1 MKYIKPTDFLSVREL
16 QSEYK
21 RIEGEITD
29 LLLTDASARTAAEL
43 NDKLQQALN
52 AATRYLAGVN
62 DKFAK
67 KELSTAFKEGK
78 DSVHEKPKLT
88 AREADAIL
96 SAQGFRY
103 SEKAF
108 AKHTYIEL
116 QTATENAGKGLKSRV
131 NGIIEGLRKTGKDS
145 VYNVQQAILKDLQQN
160 SVMYIEYANGTK
172 QTLDSYAAMA
182 ARSARIESTNIGS
195 IGRALQAG
203 TDLVIMTTMPQC
215 CKLCGAYQGKVY
227 SISGKDKRFPALFKT
242 VLKSGYALPHPN
254 CRHEFIPY
262 FAEAEDPADVE
273 RMIKQ
278 SRIKYDKNGKL
289 ADVRTQRDIELYQMW
304 QAGNRQRN
312 TELLEYNK
320 MRAYYEA
327 KKIDPPYATIGAFR
341 RARRA
346 QSENYRESRKEW
358 AGQLEIEEN
367 EIVPLTAEK
376 KYDNIET
383 ETVVQ
388 GENKIG
394 EINYADS
401 EFEHEIETVIHAQG
415 FDGMPKVVGAE
426 EFKQAMQR
434 SSFYA
439 ERTYAADSQEQ
450 LDEYRN
456 MLYNGKWY
464 IDCSKGGAQYG
475 QGMYCAAR
483 FEKGQYIIP
492 NDNQIGW
499 EMSDY
504 IALNKKRGNE
514 YFYVEG
520 ITLQPDAKIIT
531 IYNGNEDITNRYAKE
546 YALKYVKSEDAKAV
560 IRRMIHLQDE
570 IDRQSNPKFV
580 DKVDF
585 GIVNNLHKEL
595 KNCFMSDVYGK
606 EIAPLMDDAYVYA
619 YKKDVGVLAAE
630 MGYDAINAQG
640 HGKSGSYT
648 VILNRTKVIF
658 NKGGSLY
665 GN

>member
-1 MKYIKPTDFLSVREL
+1 MKYIKPTDFLSVRQL
-16 QSEYK
+16 QADYK

-67 KELSTAFKEGK
+67 IELSTAFKEGK

-88 AREADAIL
+88 AKEADAIL

-131 NGIIEGLRKTGKDS
+131 NGIIEGLRKTGNDS

-160 SVMYIEYANGTK
+160 GLMVVEYANGTK

-215 CKLCGAYQGKVY
+215 CKLCGAYQDKVY

-262 FAEAEDPADVE
+262 FAKAEDPADLE

-278 SRIKYDKNGKL
+278 SRIKYDSKGRL
-289 ADVRTQRDIELYQMW
+289 ADVRTQTDIELYQAW

-312 TELLEYNK
+312 TEMLEYNK
-320 MRAYYEA
+320 MREFYQA
-327 KKIDPPYATIGAFR
+327 KGIDAPYSTLAAFR

-346 QSENYRESRKEW
+346 QSENYQESRKEW
-358 AGQLEIEEN
+358 GEKPQEKPSGNDNAAEQQTIPREISEKRLTLWAQSDKMGREPNPNASVDCAVDWRAINTKQHNDALIKLTGNKNVALSIARIEREILTHRDGTEHEDLYMLDARTGRIVDKNTSSTKLLGTGKTEKMERLAKYDDSKEYILVHNHPYSSRPSAGDFNSLFESPRVKYGVIIGHDGTLYKYTRPKEMVIDIA
-367 EIVPLTAEK
+367 IVAYVKKAQAETGDALLARKIGYQRLAK
-376 KYDNIET
+376 KY
-383 ETVVQ
+383 
-388 GENKIG
+388 
-394 EINYADS
+394 
-401 EFEHEIETVIHAQG
+401 G
-415 FDGMPKVVGAE
+415 FTLE
-426 EFKQAMQR
+426 E
-434 SSFYA
+434 
-439 ERTYAADSQEQ
+439 
-450 LDEYRN
+450 
-456 MLYNGKWY
+456 W
-464 IDCSKGGAQYG
+464 
-475 QGMYCAAR
+475 
-483 FEKGQYIIP
+483 
-492 NDNQIGW
+492 
-499 EMSDY
+499 
-504 IALNKKRGNE
+504 
-514 YFYVEG
+514 
-520 ITLQPDAKIIT
+520 
-531 IYNGNEDITNRYAKE
+531 
-546 YALKYVKSEDAKAV
+546 
-560 IRRMIHLQDE
+560 
-570 IDRQSNPKFV
+570 
-580 DKVDF
+580 
-585 GIVNNLHKEL
+585 
-595 KNCFMSDVYGK
+595 
-606 EIAPLMDDAYVYA
+606 
-619 YKKDVGVLAAE
+619 
-630 MGYDAINAQG
+630 
-640 HGKSGSYT
+640 
-648 VILNRTKVIF
+648 
-658 NKGGSLY
+658 
-665 GN
+665 

>member
-88 AREADAIL
+88 AKEADAIL

-131 NGIIEGLRKTGKDS
+131 NGIIEGLRKTGNDS
-145 VYNVQQAILKDLQQN
+145 VYNTQQAVLKDLQQN
-160 SVMYIEYANGTK
+160 GLMYVEYANGAK

-262 FAEAEDPADVE
+262 FAEAEDPADLE

-278 SRIKYDKNGKL
+278 SRIKYDSKGRL
-289 ADVRTQRDIELYQMW
+289 ADVRTQRDIELYQAW

-312 TELLEYNK
+312 TEMLEYNK
-320 MRAYYEA
+320 MREYYQA
-327 KKIDPPYATIGAFR
+327 KGIDAPYSTLAAFR

-346 QSENYRESRKEW
+346 QSENYQESRKEW
-358 AGQLEIEEN
+358 GYKPKESANTQEEQQVPQILVETPLTNAQNSGIVEEQSQETNKEIIAKINNMPKHIHMDLQGKHIIGYKTYDASKSRLNANSVEDANALVVRIIQKYSGTGVFERN
-367 EIVPLTAEK
+367 RKGEWINREIVETDEIIGFVVNKEGELVPT
-376 KYDNIET
+376 NI
-383 ETVVQ
+383 
-388 GENKIG
+388 
-394 EINYADS
+394 
-401 EFEHEIETVIHAQG
+401 
-415 FDGMPKVVGAE
+415 
-426 EFKQAMQR
+426 
-434 SSFYA
+434 
-439 ERTYAADSQEQ
+439 
-450 LDEYRN
+450 
-456 MLYNGKWY
+456 
-464 IDCSKGGAQYG
+464 
-475 QGMYCAAR
+475 
-483 FEKGQYIIP
+483 
-492 NDNQIGW
+492 
-499 EMSDY
+499 
-504 IALNKKRGNE
+504 
-514 YFYVEG
+514 
-520 ITLQPDAKIIT
+520 AKIH
-531 IYNGNEDITNRYAKE
+531 YSKKG
-546 YALKYVKSEDAKAV
+546 V
-560 IRRMIHLQDE
+560 H
-570 IDRQSNPKFV
+570 
-580 DKVDF
+580 
-585 GIVNNLHKEL
+585 IVPTLNTK
-595 KNCFMSDVYGK
+595 KGK
-606 EIAPLMDDAYVYA
+606 
-619 YKKDVGVLAAE
+619 KK
-630 MGYDAINAQG
+630 
-640 HGKSGSYT
+640 
-648 VILNRTKVIF
+648 
-658 NKGGSLY
+658 
-665 GN
+665 

>member
-1 MKYIKPTDFLSVREL
+1 MKYIKPTDFLSVRQL
-16 QSEYK
+16 QAEYK

-43 NDKLQQALN
+43 NDKLQHALN

-88 AREADAIL
+88 AKEADAIL

-131 NGIIEGLRKTGKDS
+131 NGIIEGLRKTGNDS

-160 SVMYIEYANGTK
+160 GLMVVEYANGTK

-182 ARSARIESTNIGS
+182 ARSARIESTTICS

-215 CKLCGAYQGKVY
+215 CKLCGAYQDKVY

-262 FAEAEDPADVE
+262 FAEAEDPADLE

-278 SRIKYDKNGKL
+278 SRIKYDSKGRL
-289 ADVRTQRDIELYQMW
+289 ADVRTQRDIELYQAW

-312 TELLEYNK
+312 TEMLEYNK
-320 MRAYYEA
+320 MHEYYQA
-327 KKIDPPYATIGAFR
+327 KGIDAPYATLAAFR

-358 AGQLEIEEN
+358 AQTTQENRQNPLTNVQNRGRIEMPNNEVDIEIDIATPCLVN
-367 EIVPLTAEK
+367 KQTGEIVKTNMKIVQQSIAQELDETQEYEFSWRKIVKDHPKAQIAVLTVQGHDRVEGVVAFEEVK
-376 KYDNIET
+376 SDNAYRVHNIEKPLHNRGDKGEYAGVAKHLFAYVSKLAFDKGLDCIEFVSKST
-383 ETVVQ
+383 RIEYYKETL
-388 GENKIG
+388 
-394 EINYADS
+394 
-401 EFEHEIETVIHAQG
+401 
-415 FDGMPKVVGAE
+415 GAR
-426 EFKQAMQR
+426 QV
-434 SSFYA
+434 
-439 ERTYAADSQEQ
+439 
-450 LDEYRN
+450 
-456 MLYNGKWY
+456 
-464 IDCSKGGAQYG
+464 YG
-475 QGMYCAAR
+475 QMMCL
-483 FEKGQYIIP
+483 EKEQM
-492 NDNQIGW
+492 Q
-499 EMSDY
+499 
-504 IALNKKRGNE
+504 ALVDI
-514 YFYVEG
+514 YYPEG
-520 ITLQPDAKIIT
+520 
-531 IYNGNEDITNRYAKE
+531 
-546 YALKYVKSEDAKAV
+546 
-560 IRRMIHLQDE
+560 
-570 IDRQSNPKFV
+570 
-580 DKVDF
+580 
-585 GIVNNLHKEL
+585 
-595 KNCFMSDVYGK
+595 
-606 EIAPLMDDAYVYA
+606 
-619 YKKDVGVLAAE
+619 
-630 MGYDAINAQG
+630 
-640 HGKSGSYT
+640 
-648 VILNRTKVIF
+648 
-658 NKGGSLY
+658 
-665 GN
+665 